1 MVPRGPRV
9 ESIKGAERNWGW
21 DTWEQ
26 SPRLEKVCL
35 LLIAGGLEA
44 GEAPWDF
51 PEEVAEWPCPALPH
65 LGLQSPVTGPA
76 GTHPGCLGC
85 GEGRGGDR
93 WLDICGE
100 SAGSL

>member
-1 MVPRGPRV
+1 MGVGHLGAKSKAG
-9 ESIKGAERNWGW
+9 ESLFAAYCGRTG
-21 DTWEQ
+21 
-26 SPRLEKVCL
+26 S
-35 LLIAGGLEA
+35 